1 MAQIHSYLIMNAKSE
16 LKYLNEEITLE
27 ELDETFNQIAS
38 SIVNENDLF
47 EDDNESEINF
57 ILEDHEIIDLEGINN
72 NDLEITDFIDLSS
85 SLLKTNN
92 IDFTIEKVTLAPDG
106 FTRQL
111 STVNGQFP
119 GPTIEVNKGDRIL
132 MKIRNKLGE
141 STGNL

>member
-1 MAQIHSYLIMNAKSE
+1 MAFYGIFFFYIIFWTAVVSSTPI
-16 LKYLNEEITLE
+16 LNRGYIP
-27 ELDETFNQIAS
+27 
-38 SIVNENDLF
+38 
-47 EDDNESEINF
+47 
-57 ILEDHEIIDLEGINN
+57 
-72 NDLEITDFIDLSS
+72 
-85 SLLKTNN
+85 KTNN

>member
-72 NDLEITDFIDLSS
+72 NDLEITNFIDLSS

-92 IDFTIEKVTLAPDG
+92 IDFSQEEEEVSINHGDLDFDIDEM
-106 FTRQL
+106 
-111 STVNGQFP
+111 VNRF
-119 GPTIEVNKGDRIL
+119 INVD
-132 MKIRNKLGE
+132 MD
-141 STGNL
+141 